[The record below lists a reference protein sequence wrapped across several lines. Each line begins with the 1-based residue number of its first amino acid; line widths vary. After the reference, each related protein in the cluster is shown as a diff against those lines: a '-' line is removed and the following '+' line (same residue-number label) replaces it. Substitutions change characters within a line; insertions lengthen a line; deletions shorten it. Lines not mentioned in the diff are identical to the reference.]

1 MCAEITMLLK
11 NIVAASSGYSVRKV
25 AKGIGSYMV
34 SLHKVIGFY
43 QRRLDKVS

>member
-1 MCAEITMLLK
+1 MCVAITMLLE
-11 NIVAASSGYSVRKV
+11 NIVAEDSGYTVRKL